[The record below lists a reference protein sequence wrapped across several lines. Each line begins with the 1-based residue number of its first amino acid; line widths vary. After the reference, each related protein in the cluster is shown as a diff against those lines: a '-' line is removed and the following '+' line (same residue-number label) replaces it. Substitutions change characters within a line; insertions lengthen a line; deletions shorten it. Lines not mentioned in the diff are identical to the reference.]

1 MHAAIPVI
9 SPLDGVSALPA
20 FALGS
25 SAVSNEAEEIREAT
39 RAVISEGER
48 SQALFGGKAV
58 LLSEL
63 VELKDECAEE
73 GWDGN
78 GAHPIDFAAVLQVAR
93 FLRALPD
100 RVPLPEISPEPD
112 GSVSLDWIQ
121 SRSRLF
127 SVSVS
132 GGNRL
137 AYVWVDG
144 TDSGHAVERFNG
156 QSIPLRI
163 LQGIEAVVGTGN
175 ATVRA
180 A

>member
-1 MHAAIPVI
+1 M
-9 SPLDGVSALPA
+9 SQQDGFSALPA
-20 FALGS
+20 LELGS
-25 SAVSNEAEEIREAT
+25 SAVSNEAEDVRKAA
-39 RAVISEGER
+39 RCVISEGER
-48 SQALFGGKAV
+48 SQALFGGKAD

-73 GWDGN
+73 NWDGN

-112 GSVSLDWIQ
+112 GSVSLDWIF

-137 AYVWVDG
+137 AFAWLDG
-144 TDSGHAVERFNG
+144 TDSGHAVARFNG
-156 QSIPLRI
+156 QSIPLRV
-163 LQGIEAVVGTGN
+163 LQGIEAAVGTGN